1 MTATNVNIADFI
13 NILHTL
19 SQDGTTLVN
28 LDMVPDDNHPSMN
41 KIIIYPVP
49 KNGVGSG
56 GGTPTQNKVTIRNP
70 NIGTDGDD
78 IFNKMYN

>member
-1 MTATNVNIADFI
+1 MTATNVNIAEFI
-13 NILHTL
+13 NVLQTL

-41 KIIIYPVP
+41 KIVIYPVSQG
-49 KNGVGSG
+49 K